1 MIKPTVG
8 RMVWYYQNPL
18 VYKGSLVK
26 QRAAIICYVHDDGLI
41 NLSVF
46 DEQGHSYPALGVQL
60 VQEGEE
66 TPSNYYATWMPYQI
80 GQAKKTEELIDY
92 RRNWRPLAPQ
102 GIPTEQGMKPQRQ
115 VAPQGDTFE
124 APCDT
129 SQWDKA

>member
-1 MIKPTVG
+1 MDKTNIELDKRGYTMIKPTVG

-80 GQAKKTEELIDY
+80 GQAKKTEELMQ
-92 RRNWRPLAPQ
+92 Q
-102 GIPTEQGMKPQRQ
+102 G
-115 VAPQGDTFE
+115 
-124 APCDT
+124 DT